1 MKLDTLDAL
10 GDNDLRAVI
19 AHAETLLKQHDR
31 ERKEKA
37 LGEARAALA
46 AVGLTLKDLAKKS
59 PAKTKG
65 PVYHS
70 GRQYQHP
77 VNKTLVWPG
86 KGKKPGWLVSLEAE
100 GGNAVEMAAANDNVS
115 PASLVQKVRNVG

>member
-1 MKLDTLDAL
+1 VKLDIL
-10 GDNDLRAVI
+10 NDLKDEELQAVI
-19 AHAETLLKQHDR
+19 GRAGELLKQHDR

-46 AVGLTLKDLAKKS
+46 AVGLTLKDLAKKPS
-59 PAKTKG
+59 AKPKG

-77 VNKTLVWPG
+77 ADKALVWPG
-86 KGKKPGWLVSLEAE
+86 KGKKPGWLLSLEAE
-100 GGNAVEMAAANDNVS
+100 GKAAIEAAN
-115 PASLVQKVRNVG
+115 G